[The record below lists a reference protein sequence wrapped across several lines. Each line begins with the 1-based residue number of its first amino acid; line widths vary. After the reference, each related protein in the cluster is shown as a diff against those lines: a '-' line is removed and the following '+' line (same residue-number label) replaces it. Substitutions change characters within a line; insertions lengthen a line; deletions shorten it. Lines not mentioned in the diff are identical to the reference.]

1 MADDGANAYAEC
13 IRYLFS
19 NADYSGTAKRY
30 QNPTENWARFDA
42 LLQKLGRPALD
53 GAVKIV
59 HIAGTNGKGTTSAL
73 CEAMLRAQ
81 LHDSQN

>member
-42 LLQKLGRPALD
+42 VSYTHLTLPTIPL
-53 GAVKIV
+53 V
-59 HIAGTNGKGTTSAL
+59 
-73 CEAMLRAQ
+73 
-81 LHDSQN
+81 